1 MNIMDA
7 IIVQTM
13 LLIDH
18 DFDNDIDLTI
28 CTQHK
33 ILALL

>member
-1 MNIMDA
+1 MDG
-7 IIVQTM
+7 IIVQTI

-18 DFDNDIDLTI
+18 EFDNDIGSLGS
-28 CTQHK
+28 QHK